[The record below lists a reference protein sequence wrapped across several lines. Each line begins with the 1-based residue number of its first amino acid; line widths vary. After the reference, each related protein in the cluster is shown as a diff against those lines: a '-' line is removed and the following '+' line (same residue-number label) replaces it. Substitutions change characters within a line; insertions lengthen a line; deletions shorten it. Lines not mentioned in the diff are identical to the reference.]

1 MVVIAF
7 TSLKWT
13 TSASRDRSSGLGCS
27 ESWFSDLEDTSKDFL
42 PISAFRLW
50 LSSHLTDPP
59 DEPNHVPGYV
69 QVVIAGIMIGDK
81 NAVEALQNAHLRQLL
96 SCGALTVQSLRLL
109 GTLPTR
115 ASLFGDVYVDDLAVL
130 AMVETSNRAFAED
143 QWRMDRVD
151 AMYAALGMSIKKP
164 PGDGDFE
171 GPSWGVHLDGQ
182 RDADEPPSPSPLVS
196 EPVWV
201 STARS

>member
-1 MVVIAF
+1 M
-7 TSLKWT
+7 
-13 TSASRDRSSGLGCS
+13 
-27 ESWFSDLEDTSKDFL
+27 
-42 PISAFRLW
+42 
-50 LSSHLTDPP
+50 
-59 DEPNHVPGYV
+59 
-69 QVVIAGIMIGDK
+69 
-81 NAVEALQNAHLRQLL
+81 
-96 SCGALTVQSLRLL
+96 
-109 GTLPTR
+109 
-115 ASLFGDVYVDDLAVL
+115 YVDDLAVL

-171 GPSWGVHLDGQ
+171 GPVWGVHLDGQ